1 VVDAGESALAPA
13 LAQKGYITDT
23 ASITSAPW
31 LVKSNSPDLVILEL
45 YQGPVGGNAEALY
58 LARRLRA
65 EPESYATPIIIAYS
79 EEQDALRNAALYM
92 GADDYFSLTTPLE
105 EIQARLDSLFWRKE
119 AGRRRA
125 TIIGDQRL
133 EIENFV
139 ILTDSARWDVERG
152 WEGSLA
158 LVQPVSRDGQPGL
171 DRAATAGALNSVYGF
186 FKLQM
191 RRMDSVVFY
200 DASTLLVYLPHLSTP
215 IAIGALTRLR
225 GEFLEA
231 QKSSDIAIGLVSFP
245 ADGNELEELLEMAET
260 AAMQAR
266 SNTEFRRVVAY
277 GVNRSDSVSATAT
290 LPEETVTEEVKPEN
304 KEKEPA
310 LLKEVAAE
318 AAANQPEREPV
329 AEPEPEEEAAEAAA
343 RLPMPEIELPQMPEQ
358 TGAAPAGALPIPP
371 SPFTVAETFQAPVPE
386 PPAFSAEE
394 NGENMPPAR
403 EPSAANRVASAQ
415 EIEQSLRPAQICRL
429 LLAVSRPERMA
440 QLNTLVRS
448 AGYEV
453 RPAFDGP
460 HTLGLLR
467 IDRPDILLL
476 DYEVRGLNG
485 LETLHRIQAQHSGRL
500 PVPVILLTSDASPE
514 IKTEAEAL
522 GVVKVLPIPYS
533 PIELLAAM
541 RQAVSN
547 S

>member
-1 VVDAGESALAPA
+1 
-13 LAQKGYITDT
+13 
-23 ASITSAPW
+23 
-31 LVKSNSPDLVILEL
+31 
-45 YQGPVGGNAEALY
+45 
-58 LARRLRA
+58 
-65 EPESYATPIIIAYS
+65 
-79 EEQDALRNAALYM
+79 
-92 GADDYFSLTTPLE
+92 
-105 EIQARLDSLFWRKE
+105 
-119 AGRRRA
+119 
-125 TIIGDQRL
+125 
-133 EIENFV
+133 
-139 ILTDSARWDVERG
+139 
-152 WEGSLA
+152 
-158 LVQPVSRDGQPGL
+158 
-171 DRAATAGALNSVYGF
+171 
-186 FKLQM
+186 
-191 RRMDSVVFY
+191 
-200 DASTLLVYLPHLSTP
+200 
-215 IAIGALTRLR
+215 
-225 GEFLEA
+225 
-231 QKSSDIAIGLVSFP
+231 
-245 ADGNELEELLEMAET
+245 
-260 AAMQAR
+260 
-266 SNTEFRRVVAY
+266 
-277 GVNRSDSVSATAT
+277 
-290 LPEETVTEEVKPEN
+290 
-304 KEKEPA
+304 
-310 LLKEVAAE
+310 
-318 AAANQPEREPV
+318 
-329 AEPEPEEEAAEAAA
+329 
-343 RLPMPEIELPQMPEQ
+343 MPEIELPQMLEQ